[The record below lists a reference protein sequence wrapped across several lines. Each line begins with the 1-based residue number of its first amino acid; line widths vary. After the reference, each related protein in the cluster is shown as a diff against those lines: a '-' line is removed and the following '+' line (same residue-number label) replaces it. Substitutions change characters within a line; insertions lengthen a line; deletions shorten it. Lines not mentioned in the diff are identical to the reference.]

1 MNSRSPVSGPA
12 SRPTSGPAFG
22 LVSRLETGL
31 ELLPRPLDPIRSM
44 KLKLSIVL
52 LGSGGVGIAYLWYR
66 FRWLPP
72 LGTTLVTVLLVL
84 LVAQVLAH
92 GMTRPLREMTAAT
105 AAMAQGDYT
114 RRVRATARDEVGR
127 LAGAFN
133 QMADDLAAA
142 DQRRRE
148 LIANVSH
155 ELRTPIAAMRAMLEN
170 AVDGV
175 AGAEPDVA
183 AAALAHTER
192 LGRLVNDFLDLS
204 RVDAGAQSLRR
215 SPVEVRTLLEEAA
228 AEARVLASAAGRS
241 SRFVV
246 EVDPSEL
253 TVPAD
258 PIRLRQ
264 VVGNLLDNAAR
275 HGPADGTVT
284 AAAWVDAC
292 AVVLEVR
299 DEGPGIPVE
308 DRHRMFQRFTRG
320 ERAGDGGTGLGLAI
334 ARWVVDLHGGRIE
347 VVDRPSAG
355 CAIRVTL
362 PATYEPATYEPT
374 TNQPA
379 GNQRAGDEPA
389 QS

>member
-1 MNSRSPVSGPA
+1 MNGDSLLA
-12 SRPTSGPAFG
+12 
-22 LVSRLETGL
+22 RLDAGL

-66 FRWLPP
+66 YQWLPAY
-72 LGTTLVTVLLVL
+72 GTTFVTVLMVL
-84 LVAQVLAH
+84 LTAQVLAH
-92 GMTRPLREMTAAT
+92 GMTRPLREMTSAA

-133 QMADDLAAA
+133 QMAEDLAVA

-155 ELRTPIAAMRAMLEN
+155 ELRTPIAALQAMLEN
-170 AVDGV
+170 AVDGIAGV
-175 AGAEPDVA
+175 AGSQPDVA

-204 RVDAGAQSLRR
+204 RVDAGAQALRR
-215 SPVEVRTLLEEAA
+215 SPVPLRALLDEAA
-228 AEARVLASAAGRS
+228 SEARVLASARDRGT
-241 SRFVV
+241 RFTVDV
-246 EVDPSEL
+246 EPPDL
-253 TVPAD
+253 TVFAD
-258 PIRLRQ
+258 RVRLRQ
-264 VVGNLLDNAAR
+264 VVGNLIDNATR
-275 HGPADGTVT
+275 HGPSDGEVSAVART
-284 AAAWVDAC
+284 DGGS
-292 AVVLEVR
+292 VVLEVR

-308 DRHRMFQRFTRG
+308 DRHRMFERFTRG

-347 VVDRPSAG
+347 VVDDPAR

-362 PATYEPATYEPT
+362 PLELPEEP
-374 TNQPA
+374 
-379 GNQRAGDEPA
+379 
-389 QS
+389 